1 MRAASLAVYV
11 DAITGTPPNPS
22 GAHRLARAAASRLDE
37 ARERIAAVLGATPS
51 AIVITSGGSEA
62 DNLALL
68 GSPRPSSVVISAIEH
83 PGVAA
88 AAAQLAAHHDVA
100 LVVLGVD
107 HEGRLDVAEA
117 VERIDDGSLVS
128 VMAANGETGVVQ
140 PVIELSE
147 ALRDRGVSVRFHS
160 DAVAAASTHDL
171 RAVTDAVDLVSIAGQ
186 KIGAPIGTGVLV
198 APPDLALHGILVGGP
213 QQRSRRAGTENIPG
227 ALALAVA
234 LEEVARELADGSV
247 AKLAA
252 RRDLLASAIVQAVP
266 GAAVTGAGADRLAGH
281 LHLTFDGVRSEELLL
296 LLDQAGVCAAAG
308 SACSSGAP
316 TASPTLLAMGIDEKR
331 ARGALRLTLATSTT
345 DDEVDAA
352 AQAVI
357 RSVEA
362 LRSSG

>member
-1 MRAASLAVYV
+1 MVLA
-11 DAITGTPPNPS
+11 T
-22 GAHRLARAAASRLDE
+22 
-37 ARERIAAVLGATPS
+37 TPS
-51 AIVITSGGSEA
+51 AIVLTSGGTEA
-62 DNLALL
+62 DNLALF
-68 GSPRPSSVVISAIEH
+68 GSPRPTSVVISAIEH
-83 PGVAA
+83 PGVTAA
-88 AAAQLAAHHDVA
+88 AAKLAANH
-100 LVVLGVD
+100 GVD
-107 HEGRLDVAEA
+107 LVILAVDGEGRLDVAA
-117 VERIDDGSLVS
+117 AIERIDDGSLVS

-140 PVIELSE
+140 PVVELRE
-147 ALRDRGVSVRFHS
+147 ALFDRGISVRFHS

-171 RAVTDAVDLVSIAGQ
+171 GGLVEAVDLVSIAGH
-186 KIGAPIGTGVLV
+186 KIGAPIGTGLLV
-198 APPDLALHGILVGGP
+198 ADPDLGLTGMLVGGA
-213 QQRSRRAGTENIPG
+213 QQRSRRAGTENVPG

-252 RRDLLASAIVQAVP
+252 RRDLLATAIVQAVP

-316 TASPTLLAMGIDEKR
+316 TASETLLAMGIDEQR

-345 DDEVDAA
+345 DEEVEAA
-352 AQAVI
+352 ATAVI

-362 LRSSG
+362 LRAMR

>member
-11 DAITGTPPNPS
+11 DAITGSPPNPS

-37 ARERIAAVLGATPS
+37 ARERIAAVLGTTPS

-62 DNLALL
+62 DN
-68 GSPRPSSVVISAIEH
+68 
-83 PGVAA
+83 
-88 AAAQLAAHHDVA
+88 
-100 LVVLGVD
+100 
-107 HEGRLDVAEA
+107 
-117 VERIDDGSLVS
+117 
-128 VMAANGETGVVQ
+128 
-140 PVIELSE
+140 
-147 ALRDRGVSVRFHS
+147 
-160 DAVAAASTHDL
+160 
-171 RAVTDAVDLVSIAGQ
+171 
-186 KIGAPIGTGVLV
+186 
-198 APPDLALHGILVGGP
+198 LALHGILVGGP

-252 RRDLLASAIVQAVP
+252 RRDLLATAIVQAVP

-316 TASPTLLAMGIDEKR
+316 TASPTLLAMGIDEAR